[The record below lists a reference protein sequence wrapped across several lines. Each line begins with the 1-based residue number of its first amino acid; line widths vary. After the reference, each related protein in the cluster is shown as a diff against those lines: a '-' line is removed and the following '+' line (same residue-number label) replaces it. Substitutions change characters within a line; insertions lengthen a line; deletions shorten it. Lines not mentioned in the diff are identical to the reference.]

1 MPILCYNGKNEALM
15 RRDRKT
21 EVKKMVAIPT
31 LFSDVLMFVLLIIPG
46 FFMGRAGK
54 IADSAL
60 GSMTN
65 ILMYI
70 AMPFLVFSKLIET
83 DLRTLSPIAVMVCMT
98 APIAVIALIVGMSSF
113 VFPQHEGDTHW
124 RASRFCAA
132 FANCGF
138 LGIPLASVLFP
149 AYPEVAVY
157 VSLYNVVNTF
167 LLLTVGVYILSGDRR
182 DISIRRALVSP
193 IAGAIMLGLLCAVF
207 DLASVM
213 SRIAIYSG
221 HLASLTTPL
230 SMIVLGV
237 ELSKVKPSTLIQT
250 RALYPVALLKL
261 VAAPM
266 LICTLLLILRLIGV
280 PLPQTLI
287 VAIFLATAVS
297 TAASAPAMS
306 QKYGVDG
313 GFAAIL
319 TLGCT
324 VMCALTLPLLYLIL
338 ELFLF

>member
-70 AMPFLVFSKLIET
+70 AMPFLVFYKLIET

-167 LLLTVGVYILSGDRR
+167 LLLTVGVYILSGNRR

-213 SRIAIYSG
+213 PRIAIYSG

-266 LICTLLLILRLIGV
+266 HPAAISPGSAPKRLSMLWKC
-280 PLPQTLI
+280 P
-287 VAIFLATAVS
+287 
-297 TAASAPAMS
+297 ASALMW
-306 QKYGVDG
+306 
-313 GFAAIL
+313 AIWKAITKL
-319 TLGCT
+319 RKNIRGSPYADTQCKFKRQDYSCYRRSG
-324 VMCALTLPLLYLIL
+324 LYRV
-338 ELFLF
+338 